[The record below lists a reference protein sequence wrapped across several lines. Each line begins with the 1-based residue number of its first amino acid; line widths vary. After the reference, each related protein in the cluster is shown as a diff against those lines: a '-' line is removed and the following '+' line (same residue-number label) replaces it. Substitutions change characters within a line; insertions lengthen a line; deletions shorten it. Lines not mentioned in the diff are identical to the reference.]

1 MNMIKLTIFEKDD
14 YLKALPANGKPVYI
28 NTDSIEAILSGYQ
41 EKKVENTVSFG
52 NKKKTRKV
60 VDKCSVISLESGK
73 RVIVQE
79 SVEEIYSLISNKENM
94 QTLKRKVVILNNINK
109 QLAYNKLKLV
119 KLRKFCSGEGMKE
132 AKDYVDG
139 LDFKHI
145 LLRVNVKLA
154 SEEFILQKIKEIGLN
169 EYFMEIREEN

>member
-41 EKKVENTVSFG
+41 EKKVENTVSFS

-60 VDKCSVISLESGK
+60 VDKCSVILLESGK

-79 SVEEIYSLISNKENM
+79 SVEEIYNLTFNKENM
-94 QTLKRKVVILNNINK
+94 QTLKRKVVILDNTNR
-109 QLAYNKLKLV
+109 QLEYNKLKLV
-119 KLRKFCSGEGMKE
+119 KLRKFCSGEGLKE
-132 AKDYVDG
+132 AKDYIDG
-139 LDFKHI
+139 LDLKPI
-145 LLRVNVKLA
+145 LLYVNVGLA
-154 SEEFILQKIKEIGLN
+154 SEEFILQQIKEVGLN
-169 EYFMEIREEN
+169 EYFVEIRED